1 MVGGRRWHVGRWRRM
16 AVEGHRLVR
25 RHRVKRRGGGRVGR
39 RRVCG
44 RRVRMVRRQSHRLWL
59 WWSMLRVLGEG
70 NVVVRRWRVAA
81 GRVVAAGWRVGVGR
95 MGQRHA
101 FGGVAAVGGGVGVVL
116 GGEELVVATG
126 RGRRSDVGQ
135 QARDDLDRLLQ
146 GVGTA

>member
-1 MVGGRRWHVGRWRRM
+1 
-16 AVEGHRLVR
+16 
-25 RHRVKRRGGGRVGR
+25 
-39 RRVCG
+39 
-44 RRVRMVRRQSHRLWL
+44 MVRRQSHGLGLWL

-101 FGGVAAVGGGVGVVL
+101 FGGVAAVGGGVSVVL